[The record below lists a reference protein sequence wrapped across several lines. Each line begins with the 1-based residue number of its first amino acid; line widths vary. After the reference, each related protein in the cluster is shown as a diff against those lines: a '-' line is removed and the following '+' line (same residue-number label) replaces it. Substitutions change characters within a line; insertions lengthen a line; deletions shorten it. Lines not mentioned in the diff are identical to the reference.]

1 MYYNVIFILKQYM
14 ENLDVVSLIN
24 KLQTKLIIVVTEDQF
39 KKLIDNLTEENEDS
53 TEEDIKHPN

>member
-1 MYYNVIFILKQYM
+1 M

>member
-1 MYYNVIFILKQYM
+1 M
-14 ENLDVVSLIN
+14 ENLDVVGLSN

-53 TEEDIKHPN
+53 TMKDINHPN